1 MEKRSRQLAGNL
13 INQQKLIHMKRI
25 FLFLVIAFAA
35 TSLYAQQPKPEWIT
49 IKSANLKCWECKER
63 LDRYLL
69 MENKANMES
78 GMMTW
83 KYNLLQGEIR
93 IQFLPDRT
101 SASAIKAALNN
112 AGFDADT
119 DKAEPEAYKKLPPI
133 CKRAEDGGGP
143 QKNKPC
149 HVQPYN

>member
-1 MEKRSRQLAGNL
+1 MKKILFLAGCL
-13 INQQKLIHMKRI
+13 LTGVGAVQ
-25 FLFLVIAFAA
+25 
-35 TSLYAQQPKPEWIT
+35 AQQPKPEWVT
-49 IKSANLKCWECKER
+49 IKSANLRCWECKEK
-63 LDRYLL
+63 LDKYLL

-83 KYNLLQGEIR
+83 KINLLQGEIKV
-93 IQFLPDRT
+93 QFLPDRT

-112 AGFDADT
+112 AGFDADS
-119 DKAEPEAYKKLPPI
+119 DKAEPEAYKLLPPI

-143 QKNKPC
+143 QPRKAC

>member
-1 MEKRSRQLAGNL
+1 MKKILFLAGCL
-13 INQQKLIHMKRI
+13 LAGASALQ
-25 FLFLVIAFAA
+25 
-35 TSLYAQQPKPEWIT
+35 AQQPKPEWVT
-49 IKSANLKCWECKER
+49 IKSANLRCWECKER
-63 LDRYLL
+63 LDKYLL

-83 KYNLLQGEIR
+83 KINLLQGEIKV
-93 IQFLPDRT
+93 QFLPDRT

-112 AGFDADT
+112 AGFDADA

-133 CKRAEDGGGP
+133 CKRPEDGGGP
-143 QKNKPC
+143 EPRKPC